1 MLSEGTFHESPKFLN
16 LRTFNVRL
24 GKQTR
29 EHSGS
34 DTKHWQGPA
43 QRCSL
48 QGRKPDRSDCQC
60 AQRFRALEPRR
71 GVSAL
76 QSSLQLE
83 GVNHFISQGVFRSA
97 TVDTSLPFFAFRHSA
112 Q

>member
-43 QRCSL
+43 QRCSPQDHKL
-48 QGRKPDRSDCQC
+48 DRSDCQWT
-60 AQRFRALEPRR
+60 QRFRALEPSK

-76 QSSLQLE
+76 QS
-83 GVNHFISQGVFRSA
+83 
-97 TVDTSLPFFAFRHSA
+97 
-112 Q
+112 